1 MILDTMTTIRMRTT
15 KGLFTRLGTWSSWS
29 SCSSSLSQYVA
40 FVFVIVWLCSKHIK
54 LFEQL
59 THVYWDGLSFILPL
73 VQQHPCTSSKLE
85 TTPLSCPL
93 HPIRSHLTSQVSPCK
108 ALAHGLGQ
116 VARLPT
122 PPGWDRG
129 EIALT
134 LWPSL
139 TLMILER
146 QLRPMFIKQYW
157 TVLVVWS

>member
-85 TTPLSCPL
+85 T
-93 HPIRSHLTSQVSPCK
+93 
-108 ALAHGLGQ
+108 AG
-116 VARLPT
+116 T
-122 PPGWDRG
+122 PP
-129 EIALT
+129 ESNKPLT
-134 LWPSL
+134 LVATTHPPIATIQPPNKQNHTTSAGKTIHTIHTYIHYI
-139 TLMILER
+139 TLHYITLHN
-146 QLRPMFIKQYW
+146 I
-157 TVLVVWS
+157 T